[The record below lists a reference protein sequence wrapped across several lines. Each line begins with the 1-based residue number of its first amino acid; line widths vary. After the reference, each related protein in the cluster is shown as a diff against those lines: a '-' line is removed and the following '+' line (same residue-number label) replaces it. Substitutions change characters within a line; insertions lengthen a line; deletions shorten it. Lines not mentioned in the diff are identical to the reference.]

1 MVAAGGVAPSASK
14 AQDTYWGLMHAVGEG
29 EAPRDGDTQI
39 LWISDISQYKTDIS
53 QSLDTY
59 RHMCPPLHLAGRGVY
74 LHTPF
79 PVGYAV

>member
-39 LWISDISQYKTDIS
+39 LWISDISQ
-53 QSLDTY
+53 SLDTY